1 MKKNYSLLTFLAFC
15 FAFFFSSCEVIGDIF
30 KAGVWVGVIVVVG
43 IIALV
48 IWLIA
53 RMGGRK

>member
-1 MKKNYSLLTFLAFC
+1 MKKYFSFLLAALITAF
-15 FAFFFSSCEVIGDIF
+15 ALPGCEVIGDIF
-30 KAGVWVGVIVVVG
+30 EAGVWVGVIVVVG

-53 RMGGRK
+53 KLGGRK